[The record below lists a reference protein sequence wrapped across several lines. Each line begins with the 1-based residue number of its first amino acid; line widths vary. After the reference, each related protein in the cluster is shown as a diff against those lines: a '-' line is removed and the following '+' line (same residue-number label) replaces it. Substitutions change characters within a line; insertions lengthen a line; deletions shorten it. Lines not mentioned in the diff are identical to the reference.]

1 MSRAMRRQPMVSKPP
16 AKQQAFKPAGARPV
30 KQQVSAEAVAEA
42 KRRRTFFERIPL
54 LGRSIQDIVN
64 ELKKVSWPS
73 REEVTRLTVA
83 VVAVSIVMGLLLGG
97 VDLSFNW
104 LVEHTLLR

>member
-1 MSRAMRRQPMVSKPP
+1 MRRQPMVSKPP
-16 AKQQAFKPAGARPV
+16 AKQQAFKPAGGRPV

-42 KRRRTFFERIPL
+42 KKKRTFFERIPV

-64 ELKKVSWPS
+64 ELKKVAWPS